1 MSCEQCSGI
10 CSSHGT
16 CLSASVLPVEAETPS
31 WNEFAGMHLL
41 WPGAMCLRLRLFG
54 TRRLEVASGNKW
66 KGDPQVIE
74 KRFFLYTLVLYCM

>member
-1 MSCEQCSGI
+1 M
-10 CSSHGT
+10 
-16 CLSASVLPVEAETPS
+16 LPVEAETPS

-66 KGDPQVIE
+66 KGDPQVS
-74 KRFFLYTLVLYCM
+74 KKCFFGYFGAVLHVDVEGRLRPFCKS